1 MIGSLDENGRKT
13 DLLMA
18 PDVKCTRREPNN
30 THLLSVIDLANI
42 LKFNSG
48 MNLPLSL
55 DIQFLHLRFTCDTEG
70 AVLTKYSLSGGKGS
84 IEFVYNSF

>member
-1 MIGSLDENGRKT
+1 MRHAEHETRNSTNGKIHVLSRITVRVIGMIGSLDENGRKT

-42 LKFNSG
+42 LKFGHESSSFTG
-48 MNLPLSL
+48 YSIFTLT
-55 DIQFLHLRFTCDTEG
+55 FHL
-70 AVLTKYSLSGGKGS
+70 
-84 IEFVYNSF
+84 